1 MVEKPWKFALIIF
14 LIFVRQFIIMRILFF
29 LTVLY
34 GALILYG
41 VNASHARG
49 GACSDPQ
56 CTEKE
61 IAVDVDGEIPREDD
75 IISQIQN
82 LLATIES
89 KISKE
94 KMHGII
100 QNAAEK
106 NPQVA
111 ELLTLLQHY
120 GILTDIEISTENS
133 EISVKESI

>member
-1 MVEKPWKFALIIF
+1 
-14 LIFVRQFIIMRILFF
+14 MRILFF
-29 LTVLY
+29 LTVFY
-34 GALILYG
+34 GALIFYG
-41 VNASHARG
+41 VSASHARG

-61 IAVDVDGEIPREDD
+61 IAADVEGEIPSEEDV
-75 IISQIQN
+75 ITQIQN

-94 KMHGII
+94 KLHGII

-111 ELLTLLQHY
+111 ELLALLQQY
-120 GILTDIEISTENS
+120 GILTDIEISTEHS
-133 EISVKESI
+133 EAPAKESI